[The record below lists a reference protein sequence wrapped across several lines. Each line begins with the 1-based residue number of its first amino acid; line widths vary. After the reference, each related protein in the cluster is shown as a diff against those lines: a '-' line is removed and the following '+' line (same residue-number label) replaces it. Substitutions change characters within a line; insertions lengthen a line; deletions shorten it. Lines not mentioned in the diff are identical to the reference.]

1 MATATALENMPVAP
15 RGLFSGILQQCYA
28 LGYLLA
34 ASVNVSVV
42 ERTDNWK
49 ILFWFGAAFSLFSAG
64 VRAVV
69 WESELFLEHQKALR
83 EAAASGIDTSTRTK
97 VRKFAQDMWAM
108 LKQHWV
114 RCIYG
119 ILLMSGFNWLSHSSR
134 TYHCAALHTAPSTL
148 GTANDWLKC

>member
-15 RGLFSGILQQCYA
+15 RGLFSGVLQQCYA

-42 ERTDNWK
+42 NRTGNWK
-49 ILFWFGAAFSLFSAG
+49 ILFWFGAAFSLFAAG

-69 WESELFLEHQKALR
+69 WESELFLENKRLQK
-83 EAAASGIDTSTRTK
+83 EAAAIGEDTSTRTK
-97 VRKFAQDMWAM
+97 VRKFLSDMGAM

-134 TYHCAALHTAPSTL
+134 TCPSHPLCAAQSDSTA
-148 GTANDWLKC
+148 C